1 MASRTRNFV
10 RGLGAGYL
18 AIAVN
23 IAYTAASIPLALHYL
38 GKEQFGLWALA
49 QQIAG
54 YLVLLDLGVSS
65 AVSRFIA
72 DHKDDVK
79 SDSYGSLLLAG
90 AIVFAIQ
97 GVLISIAG
105 AAFSFFAPTL
115 FAVPERLAGD
125 FKNVLIIIT
134 SLAGFSV
141 AFRTFGAPLWAF
153 QRIDISYGLGSLT
166 LLTSFAALWGGFH
179 LGWGIYSFAFAGIP
193 AAILCPIITFLI
205 CWKSG
210 FYPSAVHWGQPNLL
224 LFRKIF
230 SFGQDVV
237 WVSMGSQLVNA
248 SQIMILSRVVGLNA
262 AATFAVGTKLFT
274 MGQQF
279 TGRII
284 ESSAPGLTEM
294 FVRGDAA
301 RFNLRFDNAVA
312 LTTFLATLGASGLVA
327 GNTAVV
333 ALWTSGAI
341 RWDPACDALLAG
353 ILIATS
359 LTRCLTGLFGLAGNL
374 RPIRYIYFIEGC
386 LFIAL
391 AIPTASHFGAV
402 GLLFVA
408 LASHLAVTAILS
420 LRASAKILRSVKP
433 MVFSGLAS
441 LIITS
446 GVFLLSLWPPNLIA
460 NPFAIFLKVP
470 LMVLSAGVSG
480 WFFILTPSLRK
491 EIADR
496 LFLIIQENR
505 KHPPSQVGNSKSSR
519 VPFE

>member
-1 MASRTRNFV
+1 MASRTHNFI

-23 IAYTAASIPLALHYL
+23 IAYTAASVPLALHYL

-49 QQIAG
+49 QQITG
-54 YLVLLDLGVSS
+54 YLILLDLGVSS

-72 DHKDDVK
+72 DHKDDVNGG
-79 SDSYGSLLLAG
+79 SYGNLLLAG

-97 GVLISIAG
+97 GFLIAIAG
-105 AAFSFFAPTL
+105 VAFSFFAPVL
-115 FAVPERLAGD
+115 FAVPEHLAGD
-125 FKNVLIIIT
+125 FSNVLTIIT
-134 SLAGFSV
+134 SLAGLSV
-141 AFRTFGAPLWAF
+141 AFRTLGAPLWAF
-153 QRIDISYGLGSLT
+153 QRIDVSYGLGSFT
-166 LLTSFAALWGGFH
+166 LLTSFAALWVGFYM
-179 LGWGIYSFAFAGIP
+179 GWGIYSFAFAGIP

-210 FYPSAVHWGQPNLL
+210 FYPSAGHFGRPNLL

-237 WVSMGSQLVNA
+237 WVAMGSQLVNA

-262 AATFAVGTKLFT
+262 AATFAIGTKLFT

-294 FVRGDAA
+294 FVRGDTA
-301 RFNLRFDNAVA
+301 RFNLRFDNVVA

-341 RWDPACDALLAG
+341 HWNLACDALLAG

-359 LTRCLTGLFGLAGNL
+359 LTRCLIGLFGLAGNL

-391 AIPTASHFGAV
+391 AIPTASYFGAV

-408 LASHLAVTAILS
+408 LATHLAVTAILS
-420 LRASAKILRSVKP
+420 LRASTKILKSVKP
-433 MVFSGLAS
+433 MIFSGLAS
-441 LIITS
+441 LFITI
-446 GVFLLSLWPPNLIA
+446 GVFLLSFLPPTLIA
-460 NPFAIFLKVP
+460 NPIAIFLKVP
-470 LMVLSAGVSG
+470 LLVLGGGVGG

-496 LFLIIQENR
+496 FFQIIQL
-505 KHPPSQVGNSKSSR
+505 KKPPLSQEGYVKAR
-519 VPFE
+519 RAPFE